1 MKRSFFFFL
10 VVSVFF
16 TWLKSETVD
25 VSTSVPAQATLLG
38 VAEMSVVVRNVSDDV
53 ATSTVTWGSV
63 PSTTTYK
70 EANQYI
76 EVNYNDNYFSWAIR
90 IYTNNTDWGGST
102 TTSRGGLIHTAT
114 NTVRLP
120 LLWQVYDE
128 KEDGVQCSTTTG
140 WAYIKD
146 KNDPDWDD
154 AATSYANICYGGPDY
169 CNLANFP
176 SDPPRT
182 DSDNQD
188 VYIYLGG
195 EFKSASGG
203 DYSGNICFDLYHQ

>member
-1 MKRSFFFFL
+1 VKKWFL
-10 VVSVFF
+10 VSLFILSNLF
-16 TWLKSETVD
+16 AETVD

-38 VAEMSVVVRNVSDDV
+38 VAEMSVFVRNVSDDV

-76 EVNYNDNYFSWAIR
+76 EVNYNDNYLSWAIR
-90 IYTNNTDWGGST
+90 IYTNNTNWGGST

-120 LLWQVYDE
+120 LLWRVYDE
-128 KEDGVQCSTTTG
+128 IQAGGVQCSTTTG

-146 KNDPDWDD
+146 KNDPDWND
-154 AATSYANICYGGPDY
+154 AKTSYANICYGGPDY
-169 CNLANFP
+169 CNLADFP
-176 SDPPRT
+176 TSGRT
-182 DSDNQD
+182 DEDNQD

-195 EFKSASGG
+195 EFKSASSG
-203 DYSGNICFDLYHQ
+203 DYSGNIYFDLYHQ